1 LLFALTGAS
10 ELRWLNVELPKVN
23 NLRVDLLGARPDGE
37 LVHLE
42 IQSRNRKDLLFR
54 MGEYRFAIAR
64 RYGRLPK
71 QIVLYVGEKP
81 LRMKSSIKDE
91 DTTYRFHLVDIRD
104 LDGEPLLASKNLSDN
119 VSALLT
125 GLGDQPGIV
134 RQIERRI
141 SRRTVAER
149 EEAQAELSILAG
161 LRKLSGEINREA
173 RNMPI
178 TENIMDNEI
187 IAPFIRR
194 KIAQVR
200 EEGRV
205 AGQAE
210 GLAAGLAEGQRT
222 VLLSMVQKR
231 FGRVPPAVRKRLA
244 ALSSEE
250 LTATSLRLLDA
261 QRIADLFIP

>member
-1 LLFALTGAS
+1 
-10 ELRWLNVELPKVN
+10 
-23 NLRVDLLGARPDGE
+23 
-37 LVHLE
+37 
-42 IQSRNRKDLLFR
+42 
-54 MGEYRFAIAR
+54 
-64 RYGRLPK
+64 
-71 QIVLYVGEKP
+71 
-81 LRMKSSIKDE
+81 
-91 DTTYRFHLVDIRD
+91 
-104 LDGEPLLASKNLSDN
+104 
-119 VSALLT
+119 
-125 GLGDQPGIV
+125 
-134 RQIERRI
+134 
-141 SRRTVAER
+141 
-149 EEAQAELSILAG
+149 
-161 LRKLSGEINREA
+161 
-173 RNMPI
+173 MPI